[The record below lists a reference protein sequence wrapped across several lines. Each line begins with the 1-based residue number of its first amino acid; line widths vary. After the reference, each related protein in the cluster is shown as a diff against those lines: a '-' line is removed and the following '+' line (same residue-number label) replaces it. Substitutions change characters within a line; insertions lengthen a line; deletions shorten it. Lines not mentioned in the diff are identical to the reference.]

1 MEEFAEKL
9 YWILIEEGQ
18 RNTKLHLGDIIKITP
33 DEVKEIVLR
42 HTELKD
48 YIVR

>member
-9 YWILIEEGQ
+9 YLILIEEGQ
-18 RNTKLHLGDIIKITP
+18 HNLKFHLGDIIKNTP
-33 DEVKEIVLR
+33 NEVKEIVLR
-42 HTELKD
+42 HPELKD